1 MPTAS
6 AFHDVHASMKAIQAS
21 FGGLDPAGGR
31 NQASAPLHF
40 APPTVY
46 TGQANFT
53 AANAAA
59 SRSPD
64 TGTISPHQ
72 AHFGSASVSHESYSA
87 GSNMHSAS
95 SSSFDPWGEDAD
107 EGNLAHKRRRQS
119 ADTQFDD
126 TSPPTQR
133 RAMGRR
139 RTFEDVVPGSARAVY
154 LEKNRKAASKCRT
167 KQKMQQEDL
176 VETARDFER
185 KNKQLRA
192 EVDYLKA
199 DMRELMD
206 MVGKH
211 AGCPDKRLQ
220 TYVQHEADRLV
231 AQDKNSM
238 VAQLLSS
245 ESCNSA
251 TPEES

>member
-6 AFHDVHASMKAIQAS
+6 AFHDVQATMKAMQAN
-21 FGGLDPAGGR
+21 FGGLGQAGGK
-31 NQASAPLHF
+31 NQESAPLHF

-53 AANAAA
+53 AAHAAA
-59 SRSPD
+59 SRKPG

-72 AHFGSASVSHESYSA
+72 AHFGSASVSHESHSA
-87 GSNMHSAS
+87 DSNMHSAS
-95 SSSFDPWGEDAD
+95 SSTFDPWGEDAD
-107 EGNLAHKRRRQS
+107 EGNPAHKRRRQS
-119 ADTQFDD
+119 AETQFDGV
-126 TSPPTQR
+126 SPPTQR
-133 RAMGRR
+133 RPMGRR
-139 RTFEDVVPGSARAVY
+139 RTSEDVEPGSARAVY

-192 EVDYLKA
+192 EVDFLKA

-231 AQDKNSM
+231 AQDKNNM

-245 ESCNSA
+245 GSCDSA
-251 TPEES
+251 SLEES